1 MRMKFRI
8 LREISWSILIYI
20 IFFIKLTIKMI
31 NNVQKNIL
39 ALFLNKVTELSNMID
54 VYMTINDYE

>member
-39 ALFLNKVTELSNMID
+39 AFFLNKVTELSNMID
-54 VYMTINDYE
+54 VYMTVNDYE